1 MLAKWIGL
9 IVCAAAIGI
18 GAAWLVNAWQGP
30 THNIGVLFQLLLV
43 AALGFVVAVLAG
55 WFLFLR
61 GPSR

>member
-1 MLAKWIGL
+1 MLAQWIGL
-9 IVCAAAIGI
+9 IVGATAIGI

-43 AALGFVVAVLAG
+43 AAIGFVIALLAG

-61 GPSR
+61 GGSG